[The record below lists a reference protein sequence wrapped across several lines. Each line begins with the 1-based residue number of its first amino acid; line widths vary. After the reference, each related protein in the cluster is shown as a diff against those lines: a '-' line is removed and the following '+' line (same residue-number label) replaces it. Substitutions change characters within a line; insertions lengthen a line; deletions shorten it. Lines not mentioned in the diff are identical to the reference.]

1 MKARV
6 PKTVAAILAA
16 AVGLLAAAPSRAA
29 APGEPIVQA
38 LQRIDRSDAIG
49 LEAWLDGSA
58 PDQVR
63 VGDEVSFRVRAEK
76 DAYLTTLYVDAGGA
90 VTVIFSGG
98 DSHRLQA
105 GQMRHFPPEGG
116 GQRMLAQPP
125 LGAEF
130 VFAIATLEPLP
141 QDIFTNAERKLV
153 LVHERPEDGRHLAQ
167 RLADYL
173 SILPEG
179 SVDVAWFSQEVVPE
193 DTPRRYS
200 TTTIVQ
206 HFTTRTRSLT
216 RPKLDLDIQFEFG
229 SDRLTETARQDLDEL
244 GRALEHPAMKNRRFE
259 LGGHTDDVGSET
271 YNLSL
276 SQKRAQ
282 SARSYLLE
290 KYEIAPETLRP
301 AGYGEA
307 QPLMTGTSDEAR
319 RRNRRVVIE
328 QLP

>member
-1 MKARV
+1 MKGRV
-6 PKTVAAILAA
+6 PQTIAAILIAA
-16 AVGLLAAAPSRAA
+16 ASLLAGTTSSAAGPAD
-29 APGEPIVQA
+29 PIVEI
-38 LQRIDRSDAIG
+38 LGRIDKSDAIG

-63 VGDEVSFRVRAEK
+63 VGDEVSFRFRSEK
-76 DAYLTTLYVDAGGA
+76 DAYLTTLYVDAAGA
-90 VTVIFSGG
+90 ITVIFSGG
-98 DSHRLQA
+98 EPHRLPA
-105 GQMRHFPPEGG
+105 GQVRHFPPEGG

-167 RLADYL
+167 RLADYV

-193 DTPRRYS
+193 NTPRRYS

-244 GRALEHPAMKNRRFE
+244 GRALQHPAMKSRRFE
-259 LGGHTDDVGSET
+259 LAGHTDDVGSET
-271 YNLSL
+271 YNMTL

-282 SARSYLLE
+282 AARSYLLE
-290 KYEIAPETLRP
+290 KYAIAPETLRP

-307 QPLMTGTSDEAR
+307 QPLAPGTTDEAR